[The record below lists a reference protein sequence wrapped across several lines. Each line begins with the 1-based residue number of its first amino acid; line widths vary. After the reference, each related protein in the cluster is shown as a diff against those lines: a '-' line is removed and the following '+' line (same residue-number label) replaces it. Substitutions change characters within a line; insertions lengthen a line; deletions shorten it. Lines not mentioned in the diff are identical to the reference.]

1 MTVQSNISAVEHQA
15 TKLLFLASV
24 QSSAFTM
31 KRATWSKRTST
42 RAISKSHDSI
52 SCRAVRPHPLL

>member
-42 RAISKSHDSI
+42 WAISKSHDSI
-52 SCRAVRPHPLL
+52 FCRAVRPHPLL